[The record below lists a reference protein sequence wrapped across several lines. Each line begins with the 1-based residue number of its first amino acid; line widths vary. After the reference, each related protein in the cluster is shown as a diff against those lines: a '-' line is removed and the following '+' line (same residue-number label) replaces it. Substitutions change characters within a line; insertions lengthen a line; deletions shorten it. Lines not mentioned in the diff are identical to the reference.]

1 MKIRLEKFLTVLL
14 VALGVSLS
22 AAEKNRME
30 LGINLSN
37 PGLYWEAETVFAD
50 AMKSSRHWDV
60 GGNNWAKTDENYW
73 PLEDA
78 NVIVFERSGDCT
90 GTYRLSFEGKAKVSA
105 VSAEVE
111 GLQYD
116 AETNRSSARVVIREK
131 RERTMLI
138 LRFTETDGGVRNVKL
153 MRPISPGSEESFP
166 EETLF
171 TPEFFDKISEYTTVR
186 ALGWGAINWS
196 PESRW
201 EERTLTSHSHQSP
214 NPLPGKEYNWEG
226 RGTAWEYLI
235 MAANEGKKNLWICIP
250 HQADDTY
257 IRKLALLCRYGSDGR
272 EPYTSAVE
280 NPVFP
285 PLDKDLKLYVEYSN
299 EVWNFQFSQTPWC
312 REQGKTTGYPLDF
325 DGESDEITLMFRYK
339 AMRSVEMSEIF
350 RSVFGGEAM
359 MSRVRPVI
367 CWQQGYEDLINRT
380 LSFIDGYYGGKDSR
394 SDYAKPRDVE
404 TQTIEMGGGV
414 ATITKSWSYGVERPV
429 NYFFYG
435 GGGTGYWYSDG
446 KTTLSEDTIWDNAGW
461 DAFGSFTDQW
471 NNKRAGYFDKMC
483 TDAAWARLH
492 GLVYL
497 NYEGDAHPSFQNN
510 DGEIMQKTHWDPRM
524 KENTLEHLR
533 AANQAGSALF
543 LFLSPGGHGDKN
555 YWAVRNYG
563 SDDPEDSPQW
573 QAVQEFNRAAPQ
585 ELNLGMM
592 APFERDGNAYD
603 TPRRQPEATGPKLIK
618 SNEEQNVSY
627 LFRVPKSGSY
637 ELRFDLKA
645 SYPYKI
651 ELLFDRGRKRSSAAN
666 VTLKEDSSGEQA
678 DKKAA
683 TGATQQRYTASFPI
697 SDKQNYEE
705 GVLYSVRFVV
715 LEGEVEI
722 KKVSLK

>member
-1 MKIRLEKFLTVLL
+1 MKTRLKKFLTVLL
-14 VALGVSLS
+14 LTLGVSLS

-37 PGLYWEAETVFAD
+37 PGLYWETETVFAD
-50 AMKSSRHWDV
+50 AMKSSRHWDT

-73 PLEDA
+73 PTEDA
-78 NVIVFERSGDCT
+78 NVIVFERSGNCT

-105 VSAEVE
+105 VSARVE
-111 GLQYD
+111 DLAYD
-116 AETNRSSARVVIREK
+116 AEKNRSSARVVIDK
-131 RERTMLI
+131 KQERTMLI

-153 MRPISPGSEESFP
+153 MRPIRPGSEESFP

-171 TPEFFDKISEYTTVR
+171 TPEFFEKISEYTTVR

-196 PESRW
+196 PESKW
-201 EERTLTSHSHQSP
+201 DERTLTRHSHQSP

-226 RGTAWEYLI
+226 RGAAWEYLI
-235 MAANEGKKNLWICIP
+235 MAANAGKKDLWICIP
-250 HQADDTY
+250 HQADYTY
-257 IRKLALLCRYGSDGR
+257 IRKLAQLCRYGSDGR
-272 EPYTSAVE
+272 EPYTNPVE

-299 EVWNFQFSQTPWC
+299 EVWNFQFSQTSWC
-312 REQGKTTGYPLDF
+312 REQGKTTGHPLDF

-339 AMRSVEMSEIF
+339 AMRSVRMSEIF
-350 RSVFGGEAM
+350 RSVFGDEAM

-380 LSFIDGYYGGKDSR
+380 FSFIDGYYGGKDSR

-404 TQTIEMGGGV
+404 TRTMEMEGGV
-414 ATITKSWSYGVERPV
+414 ATITKSWSYGTARPV

-461 DAFGSFTDQW
+461 DAFGSFTDEW
-471 NNKRAGYFDKMC
+471 KNKRAGYFDKMC
-483 TDAAWARLH
+483 TDSAWARLY

-524 KENTLEHLR
+524 RENTLEHLR
-533 AANQAGSALF
+533 AVNQAGSALF
-543 LFLSPGGHGDKN
+543 LFLSPGGYGDKN

-563 SDDPEDSPQW
+563 SDNPEDSPQW
-573 QAVQEFNRAAPQ
+573 LAVKEFNRAAPQ

-603 TPRRQPEATGPKLIK
+603 TPRRQPDATGPKLIK
-618 SNEEQNVSY
+618 PSEDQNVSY
-627 LFRVPKSGSY
+627 LFRVPRSGQY
-637 ELRFDLKA
+637 ELNFNLKVTD
-645 SYPYKI
+645 SYKI
-651 ELLFDRGRKRSSAAN
+651 ELMLDGKDKSACSGSVTMNENPSAKQDVVKASAEARRKVNMSPFSIIN
-666 VTLKEDSSGEQA
+666 SQK
-678 DKKAA
+678 
-683 TGATQQRYTASFPI
+683 
-697 SDKQNYEE
+697 YEE
-705 GVLYSVRFVV
+705 GILHSIRFIV
-715 LEGEVEI
+715 LEGQVEI
-722 KKVSLK
+722 VSVSLK

>member
-1 MKIRLEKFLTVLL
+1 MKSGWKKILSILFLTLWVNLP
-14 VALGVSLS
+14 

-37 PGLYWEAETVFAD
+37 PGLYWERETVFAD
-50 AMKSSRHWDV
+50 AMKSSRHWDT

-73 PLEDA
+73 PTEDA
-78 NVIVFERSGDCT
+78 NVIVFERLGDCT

-105 VSAEVE
+105 VSARVE
-111 GLQYD
+111 DLTFD
-116 AETNRSSARVVIREK
+116 AEKNRSRARVVIDRK
-131 RERTMLI
+131 QDRTMLI

-153 MRPISPGSEESFP
+153 MRPIRPGSEESFP

-171 TPEFFDKISEYTTVR
+171 TPEFFEKISEYTTIR

-196 PESRW
+196 PESKW
-201 EERTLTSHSHQSP
+201 SERTLWCHSHQSP

-226 RGTAWEYLI
+226 RGAAWEYLI
-235 MAANEGKKNLWICIP
+235 MAANEGKKDLWICIP

-257 IRKLALLCRYGSDGR
+257 IRKLARLCKYGSDGR
-272 EPYTSAVE
+272 EPYKSKVE

-285 PLDKDLKLYVEYSN
+285 PLDPELNLYVEYSN
-299 EVWNFQFSQTPWC
+299 EIWNYQFSQTAWC
-312 REQGKTTGYPLDF
+312 REQGKSYGHPLNF
-325 DGESDEITLMFRYK
+325 DGESDETTLMFRFK
-339 AMRSVEMSEIF
+339 AMRSVEMSLIF
-350 RSVFGGEAM
+350 RSVFGDKEM

-380 LSFIDGYYGGKDSR
+380 LSFVDRYYGGRDSR
-394 SDYAKPRDVE
+394 SDYGKPQDVK
-404 TQTIEMGGGV
+404 TKTIEMEGEIV
-414 ATITKSWSYGVERPV
+414 TITRSLSYGAVEPV

-446 KTTLSEDTIWDNAGW
+446 KTTLTEDTIWDNAGW
-461 DAFGSFTDQW
+461 NAFGTFTDEW
-471 NNKRAGYFDKMC
+471 KNARAGYFDKMC

-533 AANQAGSALF
+533 AVNQAGSGLF
-543 LFLSPGGHGDKN
+543 NFLSAGGYGDKN

-563 SDDPEDSPQW
+563 SDNPEDSPQW
-573 QAVQEFNRAAPQ
+573 LAVKEFNRAAPQ
-585 ELNLGMM
+585 ELNLGTM
-592 APFERDGNAYD
+592 APFKRDGNAYD

-618 SNEEQNVSY
+618 PNDDQNVSY
-627 LFRVPKSGSY
+627 LFRVPKSGTY
-637 ELRFDLKA
+637 TLTFELKVTDSSKVELMFNGKWKLGSGGSVTMNEDPSAKQDVVRA
-645 SYPYKI
+645 SA
-651 ELLFDRGRKRSSAAN
+651 EAGRKVNMRPFSII
-666 VTLKEDSSGEQA
+666 DSQ
-678 DKKAA
+678 K
-683 TGATQQRYTASFPI
+683 
-697 SDKQNYEE
+697 YEE
-705 GVLYSVRFVV
+705 GVLYSVRPVV

-722 KKVSLK
+722 VSVTLE